1 MDSESELKSL
11 FFQILSVPDGREKK
25 WKIRGPLII
34 KIISLLSSMDLDS
47 QPKPESELI
56 SLIKR
61 TISAANSRPNSRLV
75 SFVTQAISLIR
86 SIESDPDTKQE
97 SEPELMSLTAQI
109 YSFLENKDSDPW
121 GTELPPLLD
130 QIVSLVESPEIK
142 LISLIKKVMP
152 LTDDTQLLPFYN
164 REPLTDDVKFIIPWK
179 SFVERDAK
187 VISLIVEIITLV
199 NSSSLPESELMSVV
213 TQTISFFNS
222 MDLDSQ
228 PEPLRKLISI
238 LSQKYFSDSELELAL
253 DWDWTFTSLVHKTL
267 HLEPEPK
274 LISLILEIVTLVFS
288 MHTKWENLIS
298 LCPRLDVSLKDGKFH
313 VGAKYLW
320 NGKLECLP
328 SNWVKF
334 WFTGGELA
342 SHFLC

>member
-1 MDSESELKSL
+1 
-11 FFQILSVPDGREKK
+11 
-25 WKIRGPLII
+25 
-34 KIISLLSSMDLDS
+34 
-47 QPKPESELI
+47 
-56 SLIKR
+56 
-61 TISAANSRPNSRLV
+61 
-75 SFVTQAISLIR
+75 
-86 SIESDPDTKQE
+86 
-97 SEPELMSLTAQI
+97 MSLTAQI
-109 YSFLENKDSDPW
+109 YSFHEKKDFSGFW

-142 LISLIKKVMP
+142 LISLIKKVM
-152 LTDDTQLLPFYN
+152 LLPFYK
-164 REPLTDDVKFIIPWK
+164 RGFLTDDVRFIIPWK

-187 VISLIVEIITLV
+187 GVSLFGEIITLV

-213 TQTISFFNS
+213 TQTISVFNS

-228 PEPLRKLISI
+228 PKPLRKLISI

-298 LCPRLDVSLKDGKFH
+298 LCPRLDVS
-313 VGAKYLW
+313 
-320 NGKLECLP
+320 
-328 SNWVKF
+328 
-334 WFTGGELA
+334 
-342 SHFLC
+342 